1 MKIKNNTY
9 SLRNAYLL
17 GLATATSIL
26 TINFTN
32 PPALADSQVLPANS
46 LVSKSDK
53 GETVPV
59 KRVIFFNL
67 LSGVKKV
74 EQVSYAHR
82 QVSNDP
88 KQHSVWI
95 VEPFEEIKIPEQAGF
110 VPSISELPIITR
122 TTDLSCFKHPI
133 DVFYHPLDAGYQL
146 DKPAKQEKQNEESF
160 TQTNI
165 ATEDR
170 QTNTEYYQVK
180 SEGVQSDNTGSA
192 DKSTNTMVNETKD
205 EAIQKGNQ
213 GIDAGTDPLEI
224 GHKDQGTQ
232 VTNEVEERGVGES
245 IIDIKDIATGD
256 SDYRYQ
262 DQNWQ
267 TDTLPQDEKSTM
279 TDFNPPKLISTETGD
294 AVVSINEQGT
304 QTNDCSGEKP
314 KQDTRSTQ
322 TLIEKKE
329 AGTQTM
335 ISNIENS
342 ESQTNYIE
350 TGEAATQTKTEVID
364 EEVQTENGLLQ
375 DQEIDKSRE
384 DYLEQGSQTDQV
396 LQETRGTQSSIPAQD
411 DNQQTDNFSQEV
423 AVQIDPIETKE
434 EGTDP
439 LISYQERATQ
449 AKLKQAGKITPPE
462 DNQNKEISFRSR
474 PQSTIQEIN
483 EESAGISLP
492 DNNKRSNFYQQ
503 ITKANDKLRTLI
515 KHRNNK
521 HQQEKEMLP
530 QTGNKTDSLAT
541 FIGLGIILLIA
552 GMSLFSLKKIKS
564 RK

>member
-32 PPALADSQVLPANS
+32 PPALADSQVLPANY

-67 LSGVKKV
+67 LSGVQKV

-88 KQHSVWI
+88 KQPSVWI

-146 DKPAKQEKQNEESF
+146 DKPAKQEKQNEDCF
-160 TQTNI
+160 TQTSI

-170 QTNTEYYQVK
+170 QTNTEYYQV
-180 SEGVQSDNTGSA
+180 SEGMQSDNTGSA

-205 EAIQKGNQ
+205 EAIQEGNQ

-232 VTNEVEERGVGES
+232 VTKEVEEQGVGES
-245 IIDIKDIATGD
+245 IINIKDTANGD

-267 TDTLPQDEKSTM
+267 TDAVPQDEKSTM

-294 AVVSINEQGT
+294 AVVSVNEQGT
-304 QTNDCSGEKP
+304 QTNDYSGEKP

-322 TLIEKKE
+322 TLVEKKE

-335 ISNIENS
+335 ISNVENS

-364 EEVQTENGLLQ
+364 EEVQTENKLLQ
-375 DQEIDKSRE
+375 DQEIDK
-384 DYLEQGSQTDQV
+384 
-396 LQETRGTQSSIPAQD
+396 
-411 DNQQTDNFSQEV
+411 
-423 AVQIDPIETKE
+423 
-434 EGTDP
+434 
-439 LISYQERATQ
+439 
-449 AKLKQAGKITPPE
+449 
-462 DNQNKEISFRSR
+462 
-474 PQSTIQEIN
+474 
-483 EESAGISLP
+483 
-492 DNNKRSNFYQQ
+492 
-503 ITKANDKLRTLI
+503 
-515 KHRNNK
+515 
-521 HQQEKEMLP
+521 
-530 QTGNKTDSLAT
+530 
-541 FIGLGIILLIA
+541 
-552 GMSLFSLKKIKS
+552 
-564 RK
+564 

>member
-1 MKIKNNTY
+1 MKLKNNTY

-17 GLATATSIL
+17 GLATATTIL

-46 LVSKSDK
+46 LISKSDK
-53 GETVPV
+53 VETVPV

-67 LSGVKKV
+67 LSGVQKV

-88 KQHSVWI
+88 KQPSVWI

-110 VPSISELPIITR
+110 VPSISPLPTITR
-122 TTDLSCFKHPI
+122 TNDLSCFKHPI
-133 DVFYHPLDAGYQL
+133 DVFYHPLDADSQL
-146 DKPAKQEKQNEESF
+146 DKPAKQEKQNEDCF
-160 TQTNI
+160 TQTSI
-165 ATEDR
+165 ATEDW
-170 QTNTEYYQVK
+170 QTNTESYQVK
-180 SEGVQSDNTGSA
+180 SEGVQSDSTGLA
-192 DKSTNTMVNETKD
+192 DKSTNTMVVKTKD
-205 EAIQKGNQ
+205 EAIQEGHQ
-213 GIDAGTDPLEI
+213 GIDTGTDPLEI

-232 VTNEVEERGVGES
+232 VTSEVEEQGVGES
-245 IIDIKDIATGD
+245 IIDIKDTAAGD

-267 TDTLPQDEKSTM
+267 TDALPQDDKSTM
-279 TDFNPPKLISTETGD
+279 TDFNHPKLISTGTGD
-294 AVVSINEQGT
+294 ALVRANEQAT
-304 QTNDCSGEKP
+304 QTNDYSDEKP

-322 TLIEKKE
+322 TTVEKKE

-335 ISNIENS
+335 IPTVENS

-350 TGEAATQTKTEVID
+350 TGETATQTKTEAVD

-384 DYLEQGSQTDQV
+384 NYLEQESQTDRV
-396 LQETRGTQSSIPAQD
+396 LQEIRGTQSSIPAQD
-411 DNQQTDNFSQEV
+411 NNQQTDNLSQDAAIQV
-423 AVQIDPIETKE
+423 DPIETKE

-449 AKLKQAGKITPPE
+449 TELKQTGKITPPE

-483 EESAGISLP
+483 EESAGITLLD
-492 DNNKRSNFYQQ
+492 DNKHGNFHQR
-503 ITKANDKLRTLI
+503 IRKANDKLKAL
-515 KHRNNK
+515 KHKNNK
-521 HQQEKEMLP
+521 RQQDKGMLP

-541 FIGLGIILLIA
+541 FIGLGITLLIA

>member
-1 MKIKNNTY
+1 MKLKNNTY

-67 LSGVKKV
+67 LSGVQKV

-88 KQHSVWI
+88 KQPSVWI
-95 VEPFEEIKIPEQAGF
+95 IEPFEEIKIPEQAGF

-160 TQTNI
+160 TQTSI

-205 EAIQKGNQ
+205 EAIQEGNQ

-224 GHKDQGTQ
+224 GHKDQDTQ
-232 VTNEVEERGVGES
+232 VTNEVEEQGVGES
-245 IIDIKDIATGD
+245 IIDIKDTAAGD
-256 SDYRYQ
+256 SDYHYQ

-267 TDTLPQDEKSTM
+267 TDALPQDDESTM
-279 TDFNPPKLISTETGD
+279 TDFNPPMLISTETGD
-294 AVVSINEQGT
+294 AVVSVKEQGT
-304 QTNDCSGEKP
+304 QTNDYSGEKP
-314 KQDTRSTQ
+314 KQDTRDTQ
-322 TLIEKKE
+322 TLIDKKE
-329 AGTQTM
+329 AGMQTM
-335 ISNIENS
+335 TSDVENS

-350 TGEAATQTKTEVID
+350 TGETATQTKIEVMD
-364 EEVQTENGLLQ
+364 KEVQTENKLLQ
-375 DQEIDKSRE
+375 DQEIDKSKE

-439 LISYQERATQ
+439 LISYQERDTQ
-449 AKLKQAGKITPPE
+449 ATLKQAEKITLPE

-492 DNNKRSNFYQQ
+492 DNNKRSNFHQQ
-503 ITKANDKLRTLI
+503 ITKANDKLRTLV

-521 HQQEKEMLP
+521 HQQEKGMLP

-541 FIGLGIILLIA
+541 FIGLGITLLIA
-552 GMSLFSLKKIKS
+552 GMGLFSLKKIKS